1 MELRHLRYFIAVA
14 EELHFGRAAKR
25 LGMSQPPLSQQIKL
39 LEEEIGVTL
48 LTRTKRQVVLTPAG
62 EVFLGEAK
70 KSIAQAGQAVQAA
83 RRAARGEIG
92 QLSVGFVSSAVYGN
106 VPSIFS
112 LMRSRYPGV
121 SLLLQDLT
129 SEEQVEALK
138 TGRIDVGIIRPPV
151 VDAEA
156 LKMQVIWQEA
166 LMIALPADNPLALR
180 EEIALE
186 ELAEE
191 SFIQIPRHVA
201 PGFYDQCIRICARA
215 GFSPKIVQEAR
226 TTPTIVSLVAGGMGV
241 SILPSSLRSLQRAGV
256 VYRPLKSPAPTS
268 DMAVIW
274 RPADTSPTLNA
285 FLEIIRE
292 VEDIDGMRGSPEA
305 PMPGAS
311 GRF

>member
-1 MELRHLRYFIAVA
+1 MELRHLKYFIALA

-25 LGMSQPPLSQQIKL
+25 LGMSQPPLSQQIKQ
-39 LEEEIGVTL
+39 LEEEIGVVL
-48 LTRTKRQVVLTPAG
+48 LKRTKRQVALTAAG
-62 EVFLGEAK
+62 EVFLGEAR
-70 KSIAQAGQAVQAA
+70 KSLAQASHAVQAA
-83 RRAARGEIG
+83 QRAARGEIG
-92 QLSVGFVSSAVYGN
+92 QLSVGFVSSAVYGK

-138 TGRIDVGIIRPPV
+138 VNRIDVGLVRPPV

-156 LKMQVIWQEA
+156 LAMRVIWQEA
-166 LMIALPADNPLALR
+166 LMVALPEGNPLTR
-180 EEIALE
+180 QEEIAIE

-201 PGFYDQCIRICARA
+201 PGYYDQCIRICARA

-226 TTPTIVSLVAGGMGV
+226 TTPTIVSLIAGGMGV
-241 SILPSSLRSLQRAGV
+241 SILPASLLSLQRSGV
-256 VYRPLKSPAPTS
+256 VYRPLQKPAPTT

-274 RPADTSPTLNA
+274 RPADKSPTLRS
-285 FLEIIRE
+285 FLEIIWE
-292 VEDIDGMRGSPEA
+292 VAEMEEPWRNK
-305 PMPGAS
+305 
-311 GRF
+311 